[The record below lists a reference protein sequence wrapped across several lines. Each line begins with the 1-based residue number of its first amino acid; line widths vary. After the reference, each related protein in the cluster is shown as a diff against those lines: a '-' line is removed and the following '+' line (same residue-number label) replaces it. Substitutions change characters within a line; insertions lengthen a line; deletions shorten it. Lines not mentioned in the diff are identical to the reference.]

1 MREAI
6 PEQDWRVF
14 STLHPVWLDRFCV
27 RVNNKVIQ
35 LLANEK
41 HEPYDRYSAAYKLM
55 LKTDKEIEGSF
66 ADYRRST
73 AVFQIARIRKLGVIT
88 DEELAR
94 FSESTRVILD
104 LLWK

>member
-27 RVNNKVIQ
+27 CVNNKVVQ

-41 HEPYDRYSAAYKLM
+41 NEPYDRYIAAYKLM
-55 LKTDKEIEGSF
+55 QKTDKEVESSF
-66 ADYRRST
+66 ADYRRCT

-94 FSESTRVILD
+94 FSEGTRAVLD

>member
-27 RVNNKVIQ
+27 RVNNKVVQ

-41 HEPYDRYSAAYKLM
+41 NEPYDRYIAAYKLM
-55 LKTDKEIEGSF
+55 QKTDKEVESSF

-94 FSESTRVILD
+94 FSEGTLAVLD

>member
-6 PEQDWRVF
+6 PEPDWRVF
-14 STLHPVWLDRFCV
+14 STLHPLWLDRFCV

-41 HEPYDRYSAAYKLM
+41 NEPYDRHIAAYKLM
-55 LKTDKEIEGSF
+55 QKTEREIEGSF

-88 DEELAR
+88 DEEFAR
-94 FSESTRVILD
+94 FSEGTRTVLD
-104 LLWK
+104 LLSK